1 MGDLPWL
8 DGYSGHTTADLL
20 ALEGRYRTDSIVV
33 AFEEGIG
40 KKAARVGIER
50 LTSAERI
57 VLAVEAV
64 EREVNSGGYL
74 GLFSWLPE
82 HVPLVVSSLQAIDRG
97 DVADLTRRAIDALGI
112 SGPITED
119 AVKSAVEDEDDDR
132 DELLD
137 AIDTEYFAL
146 EGDLAEPVLTYIR
159 ANRDQIT
166 LP

>member
-8 DGYSGHTTADLL
+8 DGYAGQTTADLL
-20 ALEGRYRTDSIVV
+20 SLEGRYRTDSIVS
-33 AFEEGIG
+33 AFDQGIA
-40 KKAARVGIER
+40 KKAARIGIER

-64 EREVNSGGYL
+64 EREVNSDGYL
-74 GLFSWLPE
+74 GLFSWTPE
-82 HVPLVVSSLQAIDRG
+82 HVPHVVSSLRAIGRA

-119 AVKSAVEDEDDDR
+119 AVKSAVDDEDDDR
-132 DELLD
+132 DERLE
-137 AIDTEYFAL
+137 AYDTEYYASA
-146 EGDLAEPVLTYIR
+146 GDLAEPLLAFIK
-159 ANRDQIT
+159 ANRDEIP

>member
-1 MGDLPWL
+1 MGLPRL
-8 DGYSGHTTADLL
+8 DGYSGQTTAELF
-20 ALEGRYRTDSIVV
+20 ALESRYRTDSLAL
-33 AFEEGIG
+33 AFEQGIAR
-40 KKAARVGIER
+40 KAARIGIER

-57 VLAVEAV
+57 VLAVEAG

-74 GLFSWLPE
+74 GLFSWTPE
-82 HVPLVVSSLQAIDRG
+82 HVPLVVSSLHAIDRG
-97 DVADLTRRAIDALGI
+97 DVADLTRRAIDAPGI
-112 SGPITED
+112 SGPITVD

-146 EGDLAEPVLTYIR
+146 EGDLAEPVLTYVR